1 MPHDSVRVCAPA
13 PSNLIP
19 GHVSDRFTLDGPG
32 GVASTVDRLAL
43 VGVTSMARRSMLL
56 TSPLDGRAG
65 LPELK
70 DAEYVREVLGRSDGA
85 TESDIEQ
92 ELVLRAAALR
102 IELPTSRRP
111 STQDHRI
118 AAGRFLETPPQ
129 QHSRAGSAGSDGTTN
144 TVMTSRTTD
153 QTTATP
159 APPAE
164 ASTTR
169 RRRSSTLSFSQ
180 YEKYISQVDPALI
193 QSKLPRPTRGEKSER
208 TGGKPVRSGTKKGV
222 RGFTR
227 SIAARL
233 KRRRPSPSLP
243 MPCVC
248 CREDFTTDSNI
259 LHALPCGHY
268 YCRDCLTVIIDQ
280 SISDESKMP
289 PRCCTQ
295 PIPSAIIKMVLTQ
308 EKQRLF
314 LKAVVQYN
322 TPWEAR
328 TFCPNAACGEFIP
341 PAAEVDP
348 KHPFEA
354 LCQACRTQV
363 CLLCKRNAHQ
373 LGQDCP
379 EDRDSEAVLKMGETS
394 GWRRCYK
401 CRSLVELAQGCTHI
415 TCRCKAQFCY
425 ICGAVWDRTVG
436 CPNFCNGDE
445 ELERRRVEEEARL
458 AELEAEKL
466 AREKAAEA
474 EEKAKQDAEKRTQE
488 SGEFKALRERQEAEM
503 ARFNEYE
510 QKVKDALQ
518 NRQSSMKI
526 ALGDKFADL
535 MLKMRER
542 HAKTEQHLEDRQV
555 LAEIELQAGLE
566 EKEKRVQIK
575 LRHMEDYC
583 NGKAG
588 LVAPPDE
595 QPPPPPSES
604 QPEPQSQ
611 PQSES
616 QPPPQEQQ
624 EQPADPQPQPQNP
637 PPTTTTTTTMP
648 HRLVTPRDLEQLR
661 QQYTLRDSLTRRHRS
676 QIHGLR
682 EKQARRME
690 ELVARH
696 EREVDL
702 LAARRASD
710 LVALVVQ
717 SANDEDALLRVC
729 AARKGRLGRRWRMEV
744 EVLRAELERRDGVRY
759 AEGGVPVW
767 VGGEEDDGGDGML
780 LGDGGCLG
788 GEGWGVHHDA
798 RLLGGDARSVVV

>member
-1 MPHDSVRVCAPA
+1 MPHDSVRVCVPT
-13 PSNLIP
+13 PSHLLP
-19 GHVSDRFTLDGPG
+19 GHVSQAFHRDTLDGP

-43 VGVTSMARRSMLL
+43 AAVTSMARRSTLL
-56 TSPLDGRAG
+56 TSPVDGRVG

-70 DAEYVREVLGRSDGA
+70 DAEYVREVLNRSDGA

-111 STQDHRI
+111 SAQEHGI
-118 AAGRFLETPPQ
+118 AAGRFIEAAPQ
-129 QHSRAGSAGSDGTTN
+129 HRSRAGSAGSGETTG

-153 QTTATP
+153 QAPATP
-159 APPAE
+159 VTLAE
-164 ASTTR
+164 AR
-169 RRRSSTLSFSQ
+169 MRKRSSTLSFSQ
-180 YEKYISQVDPALI
+180 YEKYISQVDPALV
-193 QSKLPRPTRGEKSER
+193 QPKFPRPTRAENSEWKGGILVKSGR
-208 TGGKPVRSGTKKGV
+208 KGGV

-233 KRRRPSPSLP
+233 KRRKPSPSLP

-248 CREDFTTDSNI
+248 CREDFTTDSST

-268 YCRDCLTVIIDQ
+268 YCRDCLAIMVNQ

-295 PIPSAIIKMVLTQ
+295 PIPSAIIKMVLSK
-308 EKQRLF
+308 EKQHLF
-314 LKAVVQYN
+314 LKAVVQYS

-341 PAAEVDP
+341 PADKVEP

-363 CLLCKRNAHQ
+363 CLLCKRNAHD

-379 EDRDSEAVLKMGETS
+379 EDRDSEAVLRMGETS

-425 ICGAVWDRTVG
+425 ICGAVWDPSVG
-436 CPNFCNGDE
+436 CPNFCNGE
-445 ELERRRVEEEARL
+445 EEMERRRVEEEARL

-474 EEKAKQDAEKRTQE
+474 EERAKQDAEKRTRE
-488 SGEFKALRERQEAEM
+488 SVEFKALREQQEAEM

-518 NRQSSMKI
+518 NRQTREKI
-526 ALGDKFADL
+526 ALGDKYADL
-535 MLKMRER
+535 MLKMRDR

-555 LAEIELQAGLE
+555 MAEIELQAGLE

-583 NGKAG
+583 NGKTG
-588 LVAPPDE
+588 LVAPPSE
-595 QPPPPPSES
+595 QQQQSES
-604 QPEPQSQ
+604 EQQSSQ
-611 PQSES
+611 SESES
-616 QPPPQEQQ
+616 QPPPQPPSQQ
-624 EQPADPQPQPQNP
+624 QQDQPP
-637 PPTTTTTTTMP
+637 TTTMP
-648 HRLVTPRDLEQLR
+648 HRHVTPRDLEQLR
-661 QQYTLRDSLTRRHRS
+661 QQYSLRDNITRRHRS

-682 EKQARRME
+682 EKQAKRME

-696 EREVDL
+696 EREVDA
-702 LAARRASD
+702 LAARRATD

-717 SANDEDALLRVC
+717 SANDEDELFCAC
-729 AARKGRLGRRWRMEV
+729 AARKARMGRRWRLEA
-744 EVLRAELERRDGVRY
+744 EVLRVELERRDGVVY
-759 AEGGVPVW
+759 AGVEVPVW
-767 VGGEEDDGGDGML
+767 PEGEGEEGVVVGGL
-780 LGDGGCLG
+780 
-788 GEGWGVHHDA
+788 GEGEGEGDCGVGVGVGVRGEGLGVDDVKLFGCDA
-798 RLLGGDARSVVV
+798 KSVMV